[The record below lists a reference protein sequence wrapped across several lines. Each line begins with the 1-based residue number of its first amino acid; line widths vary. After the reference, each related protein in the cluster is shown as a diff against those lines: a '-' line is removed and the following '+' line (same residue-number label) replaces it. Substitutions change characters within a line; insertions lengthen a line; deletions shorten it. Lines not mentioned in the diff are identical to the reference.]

1 LAQTLFSRPPSD
13 YQLNWEAGIP
23 PVRKVKADLVGMGRT
38 RDVRL
43 PRLHLAQDH
52 CRELHKYSERMC
64 RWPPSTDIQS
74 GTGTLNSTTLRA
86 HPAAGGSLEDVTVLA
101 VPPTHS
107 DLDEAFV
114 DTWADTIL
122 NTQTLERLA
131 ARWLGECQIWQ
142 SSG

>member
-1 LAQTLFSRPPSD
+1 
-13 YQLNWEAGIP
+13 
-23 PVRKVKADLVGMGRT
+23 
-38 RDVRL
+38 
-43 PRLHLAQDH
+43 
-52 CRELHKYSERMC
+52 MC

-122 NTQTLERLA
+122 NKRKLSNGLLHVGWVNA
-131 ARWLGECQIWQ
+131 K
-142 SSG
+142 SGDPVDDKDAKAKYEFWPIRAPA